1 MHLIHNSILAWKW
14 SCLILITQF
23 PGKVEVK
30 PFLIFNSETRHSLEV
45 EEEEF
50 FCSAVRRPF
59 VPLASTVLQITYRI
73 ITLMSEL
80 WYF

>member
-30 PFLIFNSETRHSLEV
+30 PFLIFKSETRHSLEV
-45 EEEEF
+45 EEEESF
-50 FCSAVRRPF
+50 SAR
-59 VPLASTVLQITYRI
+59 L
-73 ITLMSEL
+73 
-80 WYF
+80 